1 MLFNSYNI
9 LYFLH
14 KYFNINLVSL
24 GIDQSY
30 KFEWLDRSSVIK
42 WLTLSNQLPQG
53 FPSMII
59 SDNSTTLS

>member
-1 MLFNSYNI
+1 MLFNSCNI
-9 LYFLH
+9 LYFPH

-42 WLTLSNQLPQG
+42 WLALSNQLPQG
-53 FPSMII
+53 FPSMMI
-59 SDNSTTLS
+59 SENSTTLS